1 MVPTTTVTHFS
12 SDSLILYD
20 TVSVPVSC
28 IVGLAPPPCHIIR
41 LVTSGSGFARMDL
54 EVCKYNNKKYLNVF
68 CNAAFLKETA
78 AYLAP
83 HHLKSKAA
91 GKRVVMV
98 PLILFSDDTSGNR
111 SKKWHKFES
120 WFVSL
125 AGLPRHLNA
134 RLENIHF
141 VSCSDSVSPLDLS
154 GPIAQE
160 LATLETEGALVF
172 DAYFQEVVL
181 VIAPLII
188 IVCDNPRASD
198 LVNHL
203 GSKALKYCR
212 ICMASYYHCIPLT
225 ATIV

>member
-1 MVPTTTVTHFS
+1 
-12 SDSLILYD
+12 
-20 TVSVPVSC
+20 
-28 IVGLAPPPCHIIR
+28 
-41 LVTSGSGFARMDL
+41 
-54 EVCKYNNKKYLNVF
+54 
-68 CNAAFLKETA
+68 
-78 AYLAP
+78 
-83 HHLKSKAA
+83 
-91 GKRVVMV
+91 MV
-98 PLILFSDDTSGNR
+98 PLVLFSDDTSGNR

-160 LATLETEGALVF
+160 LTTLETEGTLVF

-181 VIAPLII
+181 VIAPLIV

-212 ICMASYYHCIPLT
+212 ICMASYYHCIPIT
-225 ATIV
+225 ANTAWGILFYFRLLELKTQTLCAHYVARRKPCSRWQ